1 MSALLATRPLTL
13 KGRLGGEAK
22 VVVHQLNGLQ
32 LFDYQT
38 ALLSVD
44 WPSLEGIS
52 DPRELQK
59 TILTS
64 QRITF
69 EISLLLAALGLH
81 HDHPELDIEQM
92 KAWVLAN
99 YPDPA
104 YVLRIAMAV
113 KELSGL
119 AGLAE
124 EAEDAK
130 GDEPAEPVDQK
141 KG

>member
-38 ALLSVD
+38 ALLSVE
-44 WPSLEGIS
+44 WPAVEGIT
-52 DPRELQK
+52 DPLQQKK
-59 TILTS
+59 TILTI
-64 QRITF
+64 QRLTF
-69 EISLLLAALGLH
+69 EMSLLLAAMGLNH
-81 HDHPELDIEQM
+81 YQPDLDVEQM

-99 YPDPA
+99 YPDPE

-124 EAEDAK
+124 EAGGAK
-130 GDEPAEPVDQK
+130 GDEPAEPVDPK